1 MPRIGVVHHP
11 IYQEHDPGDYH
22 PETPRRLAA
31 LEEILAG
38 PGAGLFVDVDP
49 RPATEEEVTWIHSPE
64 HFAQVA
70 ATAGQAQAALDP
82 DTRTSPRS
90 FEAALMAAGGLLSL
104 VDAAFEGP
112 CPIGLGLVRP
122 PGHHAEKNRSMG
134 FCLFNNVAIA
144 AEYARRRHGQKKVL
158 IIDWDLHHGN
168 GTQHSFETDEGVV
181 YFSTHQYPF
190 YPGTGAASEVGSGP
204 GEGYT
209 INVPL
214 SHGHGDEE
222 FVQIFSRILLPVAR
236 EYRPGLILVSAG
248 FDIHFNDLLG
258 SQAVTPEGFAAL
270 ARLLD
275 ELAGE
280 LCEGRL
286 IFTLEGGYNVQG
298 QADSVLA
305 MLRQLAGSGE
315 LGPEQLRDDP
325 ARSDIEAVKTVKKI
339 QSRYWPGMA
348 G

>member
-1 MPRIGVVHHP
+1 
-11 IYQEHDPGDYH
+11 
-22 PETPRRLAA
+22 
-31 LEEILAG
+31 
-38 PGAGLFVDVDP
+38 
-49 RPATEEEVTWIHSPE
+49 
-64 HFAQVA
+64 
-70 ATAGQAQAALDP
+70 
-82 DTRTSPRS
+82 
-90 FEAALMAAGGLLSL
+90 
-104 VDAAFEGP
+104 
-112 CPIGLGLVRP
+112 
-122 PGHHAEKNRSMG
+122 MG
-134 FCLFNNVAIA
+134 FCLFNNVAVA
-144 AEYARRRHGQKKVL
+144 AREALTKHRLDRVL
-158 IIDWDLHHGN
+158 IVDFDVHHGN
-168 GTQHSFETDEGVV
+168 ATQDTFYHDPAVL

-190 YPGTGAASEVGSGP
+190 YPGTGQASEIGSGP

-209 INVPL
+209 VNVPL